1 MVTII
6 MSTSL
11 LFGCASTTQQEAQN
25 LIQETPTVEVVVNEP
40 IEETTTP
47 SENTAEQ
54 LETLAWIEVGKLET
68 SPDLRKAF
76 DEIFGVTGEA
86 GSKTGWAYTT
96 QNITL
101 KDALEGDNGLF
112 VFTPDLDEY
121 SKIASLADDTFVDAD
136 DATDSEKVSLVLNE
150 YFNLLPEEQAGYS
163 NPYSE
168 LTRAQAM
175 TLLMRAIT
183 PVKEITT
190 DEDFATAVG
199 ESEYNQFAQEVNEMA
214 FINTLD
220 GSLTSDTYNKPM
232 TKAEAVYLIA
242 QAFYKNEYD
251 ANMYAGSEMQFT
263 DLSENTELS
272 GATNIELLNSML
284 ENGGVD
290 NRIIDAYQIANYHH
304 LYNSDVTESEWN
316 ESITKAEFISLI
328 VNANAPEIEEIPAE
342 EADGEPFE
350 AGPTPTEE
358 AVAVPTEQ
366 PTQQTTQPAQQS
378 TSKSTSTSLRD
389 YNIDTDH
396 LWWCQLN
403 DPSQLTEDEATFL
416 MNKFPGFPKD
426 PRQMTLEEFTAYMKA
441 YASNQNNTY
450 SNANTTSTTPTEERE
465 YTDEELVAMAA
476 ANGLTAATHYD
487 DASELDGYEIVWD

>member
-1 MVTII
+1 
-6 MSTSL
+6 L

-47 SENTAEQ
+47 SENKAEQ

-101 KDALEGDNGLF
+101 KDALEGDNGIF

-121 SKIASLADDTFVDAD
+121 SKIASLADDAFVDAD
-136 DATDSEKVSLVLNE
+136 DATDSEKVALVLNE

-199 ESEYNQFAQEVNEMA
+199 ESDYNKFAQEVNEMA

-290 NRIIDAYQIANYHH
+290 NRMIDAYQIANHHH

-328 VNANAPEIEEIPAE
+328 VNANAPEVEEIPAE
-342 EADGEPFE
+342 EVIEDETTE
-350 AGPTPTEE
+350 AEPTE
-358 AVAVPTEQ
+358 
-366 PTQQTTQPAQQS
+366 QTTQPAQQS
-378 TSKSTSTSLRD
+378 TSTSSKD
-389 YNIDTDH
+389 IDRDH
-396 LWWCQLN
+396 LHWCEQN
-403 DPSQLTEDEATFL
+403 DLSQLTEDEANYL
-416 MNKFPGFPKD
+416 MDKFPGLPKD
-426 PRQMTLEEFTAYMKA
+426 PRQMTVEEYTAYMEA
-441 YASNQNNTY
+441 YWTNQYNTY
-450 SNANTTSTTPTEERE
+450 SDATATTPEIEEDRE
-465 YTDEELVAMAA
+465 YTQEELDAMAA
-476 ANGLTAATHYD
+476 ANGLTPAPMYD